1 MYDQHAPA
9 FINGDN
15 SAPVP
20 NFGTA
25 FRPITA
31 EQRRKRIMQQAVGL
45 CAAEAAGKHWDVRL
59 FADRLVESV
68 MAVRA
73 QAEGV

>member
-1 MYDQHAPA
+1 MHPNPLHTAAENYANA
-9 FINGDN
+9 
-15 SAPVP
+15 APVP

-31 EQRRKRIMQQAVGL
+31 EQRRLRIMQQAEGL
-45 CAAEAAGKHWDVRL
+45 CAAEIAGKPWDVRL

-73 QAEGV
+73 GAE

>member
-1 MYDQHAPA
+1 MYDPHAPA
-9 FINGDN
+9 FINADN
-15 SAPVP
+15 AAPVP

-31 EQRRKRIMQQAVGL
+31 EQRRLRIMQQAEGL
-45 CAAEAAGKHWDVRL
+45 CAAEIAGKPWDVRL

-68 MAVRA
+68 MAIRA
-73 QAEGV
+73 GAE

>member
-1 MYDQHAPA
+1 MYDPHAPA

-15 SAPVP
+15 AAPVP

-31 EQRRKRIMQQAVGL
+31 EQRRLRIMQQAEGL
-45 CAAEAAGKHWDVRL
+45 CAAEIAGRHSEVRL

-73 QAEGV
+73 GAE

>member
-15 SAPVP
+15 AAPVP
-20 NFGTA
+20 SFGTA
-25 FRPITA
+25 FRPITP
-31 EQRRKRIMQQAVGL
+31 EQRRKRIMQQAEGL
-45 CAAEAAGKHWDVRL
+45 CAAEIAGRHSEVRL

-73 QAEGV
+73 GAE

>member
-9 FINGDN
+9 FINADN
-15 SAPVP
+15 AAPVP

-31 EQRRKRIMQQAVGL
+31 EQRRLRIMQQAEGL
-45 CAAEAAGKHWDVRL
+45 CAAEIAGRPWDV
-59 FADRLVESV
+59 DRKSV
-68 MAVRA
+68 V
-73 QAEGV
+73 